1 MLWNF
6 SALNSVVGLQFWG
19 VVGLQFSGVA
29 GLQFM
34 GCS

>member
-1 MLWNF
+1 MLWTF

-19 VVGLQFSGVA
+19 VVGLHFSGVA